1 MMYDRQIIRRQR
13 DGRFRLTAADNERVG
28 VWEGKQMKE
37 ENLRKLQEILD
48 RAVADK
54 EIAGANF
61 CVQKDGREICYLQSG
76 YGDMERKKELRRDS
90 IFRLYS
96 MTKPITAAA
105 VMKLA
110 EEGRL
115 DMGEPVAAFFPS
127 FRGQTVEEKAGERV
141 PVQRDVTVKDLM
153 DMTAGLMYPGYAG
166 PAGKET
172 DKVFVELDR
181 RLFTEH
187 PMSTEE
193 FAECL
198 GKCPLAF
205 QPGSGWMY
213 SSCADVLGAI
223 VEKVSGVA
231 FSRYL
236 RENFFEPLGMADTG
250 FYVPEEKRERLAVTY
265 QTGMEGMEPYRG
277 NHLGIINAM
286 DREPAF
292 ASGGAGLVST
302 VDDYMRFAH
311 MLLQGGIYDGG
322 RVLEEHTVRFMVNGG
337 LLRNQQLEMEKQ
349 FTHIRGYTYSNLLR
363 ILQEEGKALHMGQ
376 AGEYGWDGWL
386 GCYFSNDPGNGISI
400 VFMTQRKDAGT
411 LPVLRK
417 MKNVLYASCL

>member
-1 MMYDRQIIRRQR
+1 
-13 DGRFRLTAADNERVG
+13 
-28 VWEGKQMKE
+28 MKE
-37 ENLRKLQEILD
+37 ENIRRLQEILD
-48 RAVADK
+48 KAVDNK

-61 CVQKDGREICYLQSG
+61 CVQKEGREICYLQSG
-76 YGDMERKKELRRDS
+76 YRNVEQKKKLQRDS

-105 VMKLA
+105 VMKLT

-127 FRGQTVEEKAGERV
+127 FRGQTVEGKAGERV
-141 PVQRDVTVKDLM
+141 PVQRDVMVKDLM

-166 PAGKET
+166 PAGRET
-172 DKVFVELDR
+172 DQVFVELDR
-181 RLFTEH
+181 RLFTDH
-187 PMSTEE
+187 PMSTAE
-193 FAECL
+193 FTERL

-205 QPGSGWMY
+205 QPGSGWLY

-236 RENFFEPLGMADTG
+236 RENFFEPLGMEDTG

-265 QTGMEGMEPYRG
+265 QTGIDGMEPYCG

-292 ASGGAGLVST
+292 ESGGAGLVST

-311 MLLQGGIYDGG
+311 MLLQGGIYNGR
-322 RVLEEHTVRFMVNGG
+322 RVLGEHTVRFMVNGG
-337 LLRNQQLEMEKQ
+337 LLWNQQQEMEKQ
-349 FTHIRGYTYSNLLR
+349 FTHIRGYAYSNLLR
-363 ILQEEGKALHMGQ
+363 ILQEEGKALHMGSR
-376 AGEYGWDGWL
+376 GEYGWDGWL
-386 GCYFSNDPGNGISI
+386 GCYFSNDPQNRISI
-400 VFMTQRKDAGT
+400 VFMTQCKDAGT

-417 MKNVLYASCL
+417 MKNALYGNCL